1 MLAKFFSSEQRTAQ
15 RHIEQLSQSDADQRL
30 TLLAQMRQAQDSGAL
45 QPVPVPL
52 QQFLNEQLA
61 TEDNTEVKVALVA
74 WIDDLDAL
82 ASLLTSDLTVHAA
95 AKRIVELD
103 PKTQTSLTTQESLTN
118 ALPAP
123 ALTKCMHWWI
133 LRRLPNN

>member
-15 RHIEQLSQSDADQRL
+15 RYIEQLSQSDADQRL

-61 TEDNTEVKVALVA
+61 TEDNTEVKLALVA
-74 WIDDLDAL
+74 WIDDLDAHWPRCYRTT
-82 ASLLTSDLTVHAA
+82 LLNRQRQS
-95 AKRIVELD
+95 
-103 PKTQTSLTTQESLTN
+103 
-118 ALPAP
+118 AL
-123 ALTKCMHWWI
+123 LS
-133 LRRLPNN
+133 